1 MQALAAMP
9 SAVAAAVRVVLTDI
23 DDTLTTDGRL
33 PADAYAALERLEQA
47 GILVVPITGRPAG
60 WCDHIA
66 RMWPVRAVVGEN
78 GAFYYAYD
86 RQARR
91 MTAHYWTDAAA
102 RQASRARLDAIRD
115 RVLAEVPG
123 AAVASDQDYRKADL
137 AIDFCED
144 VPPLPE
150 ADVGRIV
157 AIFEAAGAQAKVS
170 SIHVNGWFGDYDKLT
185 MTQTLFQREFGA
197 DVATLLDST
206 LFIGDSPNDEP
217 MFAYFPISV
226 GVANIQSQLHRL
238 QRRPAYVAA
247 GHGARASSRWPNGC
261 WPPAPDPY
269 PGNRRGD
276 HTENHP
282 AIRAQGHSR
291 RSQRR
296 PPQHPVHR
304 GRRAAAGR
312 AGGRRQAADAARP
325 GRRRRHDLGQG
336 PPYLVS
342 FIRVGLVQ
350 QDGATG
356 QYELGPFA
364 LQMGLVSLQRLD
376 PVRIA
381 MPEIAKLQSEI
392 GHTLGIAVLG
402 SHGPTMIHMTEASYP
417 VHVNMRKGTV
427 MSMLHTATGL
437 VFAAWLPPKVS
448 EHYIAREEGDTA
460 VIASLTPPRKASR
473 ANVEAQLA
481 DIRVHGMARALG
493 NPLPGVDALSVP
505 VFDSTGN
512 IALALTSLGP
522 TGLFDVA
529 WDGSIARP
537 LLACAQEISRKLG
550 YRG

>member
-47 GILVVPITGRPAG
+47 GIQVVPITGRPGLVRPHRPHVAG
-60 WCDHIA
+60 
-66 RMWPVRAVVGEN
+66 
-78 GAFYYAYD
+78 
-86 RQARR
+86 ARR
-91 MTAHYWTDAAA
+91 GRRERGLLLCLRPPGPPHDRALLDDAAA

-226 GVANIQSQLHRL
+226 GVATSSRSCTACNAG
-238 QRRPAYVAA
+238 RPMWPPAMAV
-247 GHGARASSRWPNGC
+247 RASSRWPNGC

-269 PGNRRGD
+269 PGKRRGD
-276 HTENHP
+276 HTENHL
-282 AIRAQGHSR
+282 AIRAQGHSAAANDGR
-291 RSQRR
+291 RSIQSIEVGVPLLAALVDAGKPLTLRDL
-296 PPQHPVHR
+296 
-304 GRRAAAGR
+304 AAG
-312 AGGRRQAADAARP
+312 AGMTSAKAHPIWSASSAWAWCSRTA
-325 GRRRRHDLGQG
+325 
-336 PPYLVS
+336 PPAS
-342 FIRVGLVQ
+342 TSWDRSPCRWGWSACS
-350 QDGATG
+350 GWTRCAS
-356 QYELGPFA
+356 PCPRSPSCNPRSA
-364 LQMGLVSLQRLD
+364 
-376 PVRIA
+376 
-381 MPEIAKLQSEI
+381 
-392 GHTLGIAVLG
+392 TLGIAVLG

-448 EHYIAREEGDTA
+448 EHYIAAKRA
-460 VIASLTPPRKASR
+460 TPPSSPA
-473 ANVEAQLA
+473 
-481 DIRVHGMARALG
+481 
-493 NPLPGVDALSVP
+493 
-505 VFDSTGN
+505 
-512 IALALTSLGP
+512 
-522 TGLFDVA
+522 
-529 WDGSIARP
+529 
-537 LLACAQEISRKLG
+537 
-550 YRG
+550 